1 MPMPQ
6 FPPQPPV
13 DLALSPVQELL
24 VVIKVCVHS
33 WILGILCH
41 EDAGWKHRLL
51 RQGRGDRLQCPAG
64 FRV

>member
-41 EDAGWKHRLL
+41 VDCFSSCFSSTGSLHGTFQDHVW
-51 RQGRGDRLQCPAG
+51 QS
-64 FRV
+64 